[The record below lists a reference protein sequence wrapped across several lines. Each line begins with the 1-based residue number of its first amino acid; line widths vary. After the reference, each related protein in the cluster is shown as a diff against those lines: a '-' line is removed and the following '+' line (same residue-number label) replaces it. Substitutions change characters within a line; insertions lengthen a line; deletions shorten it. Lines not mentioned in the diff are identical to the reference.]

1 MPRAAKPAE
10 TTLDDNVEE
19 LSTVAPGDA
28 PADTTDP
35 TEHASTVVPQ
45 PSAEALKQGTVNGV
59 LPVEPATTAPAAA
72 VDAKDHRVEEY
83 DAVKPDG
90 SKVRI
95 KHNIDLGTTEIV
107 K

>member
-35 TEHASTVVPQ
+35 TGTPP
-45 PSAEALKQGTVNGV
+45 PSSHS
-59 LPVEPATTAPAAA
+59 PP
-72 VDAKDHRVEEY
+72 R
-83 DAVKPDG
+83 
-90 SKVRI
+90 RR
-95 KHNIDLGTTEIV
+95 
-107 K
+107 